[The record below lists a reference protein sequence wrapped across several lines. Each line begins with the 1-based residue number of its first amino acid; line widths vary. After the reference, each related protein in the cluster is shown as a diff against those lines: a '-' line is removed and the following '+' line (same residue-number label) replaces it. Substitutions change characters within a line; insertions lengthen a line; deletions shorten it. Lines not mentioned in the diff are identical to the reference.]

1 MPVPVTNQR
10 IHDEHIPKSLCD
22 YLAVNGLL
30 LLKGVENI
38 GQFRSVSV
46 SLRVDDLVFQR
57 CEILQGDPWLRK
69 VPTGYY
75 DFRFPFDRVGSQHG
89 FLHRDTN
96 ALIDLAAEIFGETA
110 IAITHL
116 FIF

>member
-46 SLRVDDLVFQR
+46 SLRVDDLVFNDAKS
-57 CEILQGDPWLRK
+57 CK
-69 VPTGYY
+69 VIPGSVKSPQATTI
-75 DFRFPFDRVGSQHG
+75 FVFPLTV
-89 FLHRDTN
+89 
-96 ALIDLAAEIFGETA
+96 
-110 IAITHL
+110 
-116 FIF
+116 